1 MSNLPPEFWGA
12 WERVELTVDGRPIP
26 DAGRSLWLQ
35 GPSRFVDVRAA
46 GGGLPSEAFAGT
58 TTWDPVSREL
68 TWAHDIDMHPAARDD
83 SGRVE
88 WVDGDLVE
96 HGSAAQFGDT
106 IDYTEVWRRRSMPG
120 DQVVIADR
128 VDGPGALAWNAH
140 LGVVTIDDRPN
151 GALRGGIF
159 ERRSWG
165 CAFVVTHGPP
175 LATRP
180 PALAEEE
187 FTAWDSAWQVVDRA
201 TCGTVG
207 RPQGMVRPK
216 RTNSSHLEVRTR
228 GTRR

>member
-1 MSNLPPEFWGA
+1 MSGLPSEFWGV
-12 WERVELTVDGRPIP
+12 WERVELTVADRLVPSGGRAFWIQ
-26 DAGRSLWLQ
+26 AS
-35 GPSRFVDVRAA
+35 SRFVDVRAA
-46 GGGLPSEAFAGT
+46 GGGLVSEAFAGT
-58 TTWDPVSREL
+58 TTWNPVSGVL
-68 TWAHDIDMHPAARDD
+68 SWAHDIDMYSGGHDD
-83 SGRVE
+83 AGRVE
-88 WVDGDLVE
+88 WADGDLVE
-96 HGSAAQFGDT
+96 HGSAPQFGDT

-207 RPQGMVRPK
+207 RPPGMVRPK